1 MKGLGS
7 LASQTIPQP
16 TVIGVPSTPMTVGW
30 GMVWDQQLFD
40 DARDGNIEGMNTA
53 LSNGADINWSN
64 TDVLNRTPLH
74 IAAASNMSDAVQ
86 WLLSQGAAVDSRD
99 DFGATPLIWAA
110 VSGDILVVTMLLEKG
125 ADVTATTNAYLAFS
139 NY

>member
-1 MKGLGS
+1 
-7 LASQTIPQP
+7 
-16 TVIGVPSTPMTVGW
+16 
-30 GMVWDQQLFD
+30 LFD

-64 TDVLNRTPLH
+64 TDVAFIQVWAFIGSRCFHEEIRYVPQTQCPIDDTHSPFFLVLNRTPLH

-99 DFGATPLIWAA
+99 D
-110 VSGDILVVTMLLEKG
+110 
-125 ADVTATTNAYLAFS
+125 
-139 NY
+139 